1 METAAKEGAPPKR
14 TMLPLPVTDFC
25 SCGEEC
31 HEINVSPPAHNY
43 DSNKESEAEIAEF
56 LQGIKIIK
64 ILNVT

>member
-43 DSNKESEAEIAEF
+43 DEF